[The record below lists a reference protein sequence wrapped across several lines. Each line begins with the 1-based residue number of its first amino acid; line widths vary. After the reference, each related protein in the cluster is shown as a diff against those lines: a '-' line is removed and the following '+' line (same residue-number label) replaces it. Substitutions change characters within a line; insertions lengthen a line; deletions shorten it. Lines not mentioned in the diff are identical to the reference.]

1 VSSSPVQNSTRDEV
15 LARVG
20 EMVPRFAAR
29 AAAAEEARSLPAQSA
44 RDLLDAGLARILV
57 PARFGGY
64 GLGFDT
70 WFDVVREIGKAD
82 ASHAWC
88 ASLIIHHPHL
98 IGQFAEAAQR
108 EVWATGPDVAIC
120 ASVHPVTQVTLQ
132 DGGYRVSGQQSAF
145 ASGVGHSAWAIVGG
159 LVDAGAAPEWTL
171 FLIPKD
177 QYAVRDTWDTAGM
190 RATGSNTIV
199 TDNVFVPAE
208 RALPLSALR
217 EGKGPGG
224 AVNASPIFRTP
235 FFFYAPLAFATPLLG
250 AAQGAYE
257 HFREW
262 TKTRKT
268 PAGQSI
274 SGITSIQVRMARAA
288 ADLDAAE
295 LLLRRAA
302 ELPAMGAPL
311 SPPLLARSVR
321 DFTRATELVVGAIDA
336 LIALSG
342 TAGFATSHPIQR
354 AWRDIHFAAMH
365 ISLNA
370 ENNFAHFGRM
380 EFGLGRDPAQPFFL

>member
-1 VSSSPVQNSTRDEV
+1 
-15 LARVG
+15 
-20 EMVPRFAAR
+20 M
-29 AAAAEEARSLPAQSA
+29 
-44 RDLLDAGLARILV
+44 LDAGFARILM
-57 PARFGGY
+57 PPRLGGW
-64 GLGFDT
+64 GLGLDT
-70 WFDVVREIGKAD
+70 WFEVVREIGKAD

-88 ASLIIHHPHL
+88 ASLIIHHTHL
-98 IGQFAEAAQR
+98 IGQFSEAAQR
-108 EVWATGPDVAIC
+108 EVWSATPDVAVC
-120 ASVHPVTQVTLQ
+120 ASVHPATKVTRQ
-132 DGGYRVSGQQSAF
+132 DGGYRISGDHSAF
-145 ASGVGHSAWAIVGG
+145 ASGVGHSSWAIVGG
-159 LVDAGAAPEWTL
+159 FVDGGAAPEWTL
-171 FLIPKD
+171 FLIPKEH
-177 QYAVRDTWDTAGM
+177 YTVRDTWDTAGM

-199 TDNVFVPAE
+199 TDKVFVPVE
-208 RALPLSALR
+208 RTLPLSSLR
-217 EGKGPGG
+217 EGKAPGG

-235 FFFYAPLAFATPLLG
+235 FFFYAPLAFAAPLLG

-268 PAGQSI
+268 PAGQPIAGVASV
-274 SGITSIQVRMARAA
+274 QVRMARAA

-302 ELPAMGAPL
+302 AVPEAGETL
-311 SPPLLARSVR
+311 SPLLLARSVR
-321 DFTRATELVVGAIDA
+321 DFTRATELVVDAIDA

-365 ISLNA
+365 ISLNP
-370 ENNFAHFGRM
+370 ENNLAHFGRM